1 MRTLKDFFEVP
12 LSELK
17 EGIKLWVE
25 HSCNFWEEWLNAK
38 NISAAMSS
46 EDETEQIQENPKPEP
61 NIPDDLAAVI
71 EYNKAIV
78 EKYQTSG
85 AKSLLKYLAAQLAKE
100 RNLTLEDDDNG
111 NGRTIEDAL
120 IEELEVTLR
129 VSDEERNLLNVP
141 EEERV
146 EYIATQIVKTNQDA
160 IERIIDGDRD
170 VVKELDEKAIKAA
183 CGMVD
188 LNDLKFALRSVIHA
202 ELAKKNRIK

>member
-111 NGRTIEDAL
+111 NGRTIEDVL

-129 VSDEERNLLNVP
+129 VSDEERNILNIP
-141 EEERV
+141 KEERI